1 MMRQETN
8 DHALGG
14 TVPNKE
20 NYSLKQL
27 FIFFLACLK
36 ISAFTFGGGYVI
48 VPLQSRKFS
57 QELKWI
63 DEEKIIDLV
72 AMAQSAPGPV
82 AVSSSTA
89 MGHFLFGV
97 PGALA
102 AAIATI
108 LPPIV
113 ILSIISLFYDSFAQ
127 NPIVRAVLRGMQAAV
142 SALIVYTVYGL
153 ASKVIKKE
161 NTFYIALMFICILLI
176 LLYKFNIIYAIMGG
190 ALTSLIYYFLSRKAE
205 A

>member
-1 MMRQETN
+1 MIDDKN
-8 DHALGG
+8 
-14 TVPNKE
+14 TVISRPKKD
-20 NYSLKQL
+20 SFTLKQL
-27 FIFFLACLK
+27 FIFFMACLK

-48 VPLQSRKFS
+48 VPLQTRKFS
-57 QELKWI
+57 EELKWI
-63 DEEKIIDLV
+63 EEEKIIDLV

-82 AVSSSTA
+82 AVSASTA
-89 MGHFLFGV
+89 MGHYLFGV

-102 AAIATI
+102 AALATI

-127 NPIVRAVLRGMQAAV
+127 NPIVRAVLRGMQSAV

-153 ASKVIKKE
+153 ALKVIKRE
-161 NTFYIALMFICILLI
+161 NFFYIALMFICLAVVLM
-176 LLYKFNIIYAIMGG
+176 YKFNIIFMILAAAAI
-190 ALTSLIYYFLSRKAE
+190 SLLYYLLSRKAE